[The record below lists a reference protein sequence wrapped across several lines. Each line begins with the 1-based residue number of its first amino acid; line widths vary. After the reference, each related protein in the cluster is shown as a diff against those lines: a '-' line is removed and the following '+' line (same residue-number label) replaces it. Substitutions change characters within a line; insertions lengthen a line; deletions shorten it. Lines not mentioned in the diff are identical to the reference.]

1 MGQKFVRK
9 KRRNIINSI
18 IYKLSKFIWASE
30 RSKFTFFA
38 NLDWI
43 FNRLAHESW
52 MTMYADKEQHPQRER
67 MYAFICDKLPDDAVV
82 LDIGCGY
89 GEISDMLGKVCK
101 SVTGIDLSRSKL
113 QHALDHYSSGNVNFI
128 CGDAV
133 VFLNEN
139 RQHYDVLIC
148 SHVLEHLDDPSGM
161 LRSFKDYYSYIYIE
175 VPDFDNSYINHV
187 RQRLNIPLN
196 YTDEDHVWEYD
207 RNEMEMLITSLNMK
221 IEHVEFSNG
230 VMRYWVKVE

>member
-1 MGQKFVRK
+1 
-9 KRRNIINSI
+9 
-18 IYKLSKFIWASE
+18 
-30 RSKFTFFA
+30 
-38 NLDWI
+38 
-43 FNRLAHESW
+43 
-52 MTMYADKEQHPQRER
+52 
-67 MYAFICDKLPDDAVV
+67 
-82 LDIGCGY
+82 
-89 GEISDMLGKVCK
+89 
-101 SVTGIDLSRSKL
+101 
-113 QHALDHYSSGNVNFI
+113 
-128 CGDAV
+128 
-133 VFLNEN
+133 
-139 RQHYDVLIC
+139 
-148 SHVLEHLDDPSGM
+148 M